1 MPRVL
6 WWGRSDPQY
15 SRNQII
21 LKLLGVLGWQI
32 DYFHPVASYLGKSQ
46 AFFQRPGI
54 PDLIWVPCFR
64 HRDVPGAAYWARK
77 WNCPLIFDPLIS
89 AYQKEVFEKGKWQ
102 ATQKAATNL
111 RLWETGLYAEAD
123 VVIADTQAHARF
135 YTETLQVDPGKIFV
149 IHVGADEQLFKPTAV
164 DTSRPPIEVLF
175 YGSFLALQG
184 PEVIISAAR
193 EISNEKIKWTLLGE
207 GDLKSHLQTKA
218 QDLPNIGFEPWISYQ
233 LLPQRLARAQ
243 ILLGIFGPTPKAAM
257 VIPNKVFQS
266 MAVGRPLITR
276 RSEAYPK
283 AVKESKAIGWV
294 PPADSKALA
303 ACVHQWAA
311 EPDRLAERGRQTR
324 LLYEQNFSMDHI
336 RGELQK
342 ALERVL
348 AIK

>member
-21 LKLLGVLGWQI
+21 LKLLGALGWQV
-32 DYFHPVASYLGKSQ
+32 DYFHPVASYLGKAQ
-46 AFFQRPGI
+46 AFIQRPGI
-54 PDLIWVPCFR
+54 PDLVWVPCFR

-77 WNCPLIFDPLIS
+77 WKRPLIFDPLIS

-102 ATQKAATNL
+102 PTHRAAAGL
-111 RLWETGLYAEAD
+111 RLWETGLYAQAD
-123 VVIADTQAHARF
+123 VVVADTQAHARF
-135 YTETLQVDPGKIFV
+135 FADTLQVDPGKIIV
-149 IHVGADEQLFKPTAV
+149 IHVGADEQLFKPTTV
-164 DTSRPPIEVLF
+164 DTGRSPLEVLF

-184 PEVIISAAR
+184 PEVIIAAAR
-193 EISNEKIKWTLLGE
+193 AMRNEKIKWTLLGE
-207 GDLKSHLQTKA
+207 GDLKSHLQTEA
-218 QDLPNIGFEPWISYQ
+218 EDLPNVGFEPWISYQ

-276 RSEAYPK
+276 RSDAYPT
-283 AVKESKAIGWV
+283 AVKESKTIGWV

-311 EPDRLAERGRQTR
+311 APERLAERGHQTR
-324 LLYEQNFSMDHI
+324 VLYEQNFSTELI
-336 RGELQK
+336 KSELQT

-348 AIK
+348 SI